1 TISGYTATNVVRVTI
16 DDLSKIGDVI
26 DVATR
31 AGANRVPSIQ
41 FALRD
46 EQSVRGQALRE
57 AAVKA
62 KAEAEALA
70 NALGLKVNRIL
81 TVEAGG
87 PVPVPIRDVMFARAE
102 SSSAATAIQPGS
114 IEVNANVTLTVEVSA
129 R

>member
-1 TISGYTATNVVRVTI
+1 MVRVTI

-26 DVATR
+26 DVATK

-46 EQSVRGQALRE
+46 AESVRAQALRE
-57 AAVKA
+57 AAVRA
-62 KAEAEALA
+62 KVEAEALA
-70 NALGLKVNRIL
+70 SALSLKVNRIL
-81 TVEAGG
+81 TVEEGG
-87 PVPVPIRDVMFARAE
+87 PVTVPVRDVMFARAE